1 MTWKEIWN
9 LTYGKCANCDSR
21 NWQREKTGLLESGYR
36 KVSTY
41 SRKCLSCNSYNGD
54 KWWLGPVL
62 IAYIFIPPIFI
73 LKKFFPGQ
81 VIYPTYISEEVFFIF
96 VPIYF
101 LSIHL
106 LLAVFYNFFSND
118 CLLFFSILNLYH
130 IFSQLSLWVF
140 LNICLFDAL
149 LLCTTLQKV

>member
-36 KVSTY
+36 KVPTY

-106 LLAVFYNFFSND
+106 LLAVFYNFFSANKIID
-118 CLLFFSILNLYH
+118 PPRKEKN
-130 IFSQLSLWVF
+130 
-140 LNICLFDAL
+140 
-149 LLCTTLQKV
+149 K